1 MDYVHFSATV
11 HLVHQRKKETI
22 GKSWKK

>member
-22 GKSWKK
+22 GKSWRK